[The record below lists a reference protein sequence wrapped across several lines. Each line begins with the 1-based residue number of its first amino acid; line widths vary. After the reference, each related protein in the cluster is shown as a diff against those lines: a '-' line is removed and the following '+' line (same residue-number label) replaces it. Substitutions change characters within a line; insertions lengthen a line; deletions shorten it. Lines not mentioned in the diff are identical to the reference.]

1 MITSLS
7 IKNYT
12 LIEKLAIDFSK
23 GFSIITGE
31 TGAGKS
37 IILGALGLVLGK
49 RADLTSLKN
58 KEDKCVIEAYFDISK
73 YNLLPFFEAND
84 LDYEDETIIRRE
96 ILPSGKSRAFIN
108 DSPVNLQELQ
118 ELSLFLIDIHS
129 QHQTQELSDEKVQF
143 EIIDAIADNQ
153 TTILQYQSLLKSYK
167 ADKSKLSTF
176 LKKQSESSKEQE
188 YNSFLLEELVSAQ
201 LKSGGQETLEADFEK
216 LNNVE
221 IIKESIDKS
230 LAIANEEQI
239 GVLHNLKEIKI
250 ALQKIA
256 SFSPEYHSLLER
268 ITSIT
273 IEFDDISTELNR
285 CSEKLIND
293 PEQLDLIGQ
302 KLQLLYSLQKKHQVL
317 TVDEL
322 IEIQTNLEN
331 TVLELGNIE
340 EEITTLTNLIQQ
352 KSTNL
357 DTLAAIIHKKRSESI
372 PVLSQKLIAILETLG
387 MPNVR
392 FKMDINATATY
403 FENGKDELQ
412 FLFSANKGT
421 DFGLLKKVA
430 SGGEMSRIML
440 AVKAVLAQYS
450 KLPTLIFDEIDSGVS
465 GEIANRMGEI
475 MKEMSQNMQIFA
487 ITHLPQIAS
496 KGNSHF
502 KVSKSTIGEDT
513 QSELKLLSN
522 EERVVEIAQMLSGN
536 VITDSALNHAKALLN
551 K

>member
-7 IKNYT
+7 IKNYA
-12 LIEKLAIDFSK
+12 LIEKLSIDFSK

-58 KEDKCVIEAYFDISK
+58 KEEKCVIEAHFEISK

-84 LDYEDETIIRRE
+84 LDYEEDTIIRRE

-118 ELSLFLIDIHS
+118 ELSLYLIDIHS
-129 QHQTQELSDEKVQF
+129 QQQTQELSDENVQF
-143 EIIDAIADNQ
+143 KIIDAIANNQ
-153 TTILQYQSLLKSYK
+153 HDILQYQTLLKSYK
-167 ADKSKLSTF
+167 TDKSHLNTL
-176 LKKQSESSKEQE
+176 LKRQGDSIKEQE
-188 YNSFLLEELVSAQ
+188 YNTFLLDELASAK
-201 LKSGGQETLEADFEK
+201 LKSGEQEVLEADFEK

-239 GVLHNLKEIKI
+239 GVLDHLKEIKVS
-250 ALQKIA
+250 LQKIA
-256 SFSPEYHSLLER
+256 SFSPDYHSLLER

-273 IEFDDISTELNR
+273 IEFDDISDELNR

-293 PEQLDLIGQ
+293 PEQLELISQ
-302 KLQLLYSLQKKHQVL
+302 KLQLIFNLQKKHQVT

-322 IEIQTNLEN
+322 LEIQTKLEN
-331 TVLELGNIE
+331 SILEIGNLE
-340 EEITTLTNLIQQ
+340 EEISELTHIIQE
-352 KSTNL
+352 KTIAL
-357 DTLAAIIHKKRSESI
+357 DALSAVIHENRVGSI

-392 FKMDINATATY
+392 FNIDINTTPNYYA
-403 FENGKDELQ
+403 NGKDEIQ

-440 AVKAVLAQYS
+440 AVKAILAQYS
-450 KLPTLIFDEIDSGVS
+450 KLPTLIFDEIDTGVS
-465 GEIANRMGEI
+465 GEIAIRMGEI
-475 MKEMSQNMQIFA
+475 MKEMSTSMQIFA
-487 ITHLPQIAS
+487 ITHLPQIAA
-496 KGNSHF
+496 KGTAHF
-502 KVSKSTIGEDT
+502 KVFKSTVGDDT
-513 QSELKLLSN
+513 QSELKLLN
-522 EERVVEIAQMLSGN
+522 TEERVVEIAQMLSGT
-536 VITDSALNHAKALLN
+536 VVSDSALNHAKALLN
-551 K
+551 

>member
-7 IKNYT
+7 IKNYA
-12 LIEKLAIDFSK
+12 LIEKLSIDFSK

-58 KEDKCVIEAYFDISK
+58 KEEKCVIEAQFSISK
-73 YNLLPFFEAND
+73 YNLRPLFEAND

-96 ILPSGKSRAFIN
+96 ILSSGKSRAFIN

-143 EIIDAIADNQ
+143 EIIDAIANNSA
-153 TTILQYQSLLKSYK
+153 TILEYQTLLKSYK
-167 ADKSKLSTF
+167 SDKSKLNSLLSKQAESYKEREYNTF
-176 LKKQSESSKEQE
+176 L
-188 YNSFLLEELVSAQ
+188 LDELMAAN
-201 LKSGGQETLEADFEK
+201 LKSGEQETLEADFEK

-239 GVLHNLKEIKI
+239 GVMHNLKEIKFS
-250 ALQKIA
+250 LQKIA
-256 SFSPEYHSLLER
+256 SFSPEYSLLLER
-268 ITSIT
+268 ISSLT
-273 IEFDDISTELNR
+273 IEFDDISIELIR

-293 PEQLDLIGQ
+293 PEQLELINQ
-302 KLQLLYSLQKKHQVL
+302 KLQLIYNLQKKHQVS

-322 IEIQTNLEN
+322 LEIQTKLEN
-331 TVLELGNIE
+331 SVLELGNLE
-340 EEITTLTNLIQQ
+340 QEIAFLNDSLQQ
-352 KSTNL
+352 KTKDL
-357 DTLAAIIHKKRSESI
+357 DTLSETIHEKRVQAV
-372 PVLSQKLIAILETLG
+372 PVLSQKLISILETLG
-387 MPNVR
+387 MPYVR
-392 FKMDINATATY
+392 FKMDLNKTSNY

-440 AVKAVLAQYS
+440 AVKAILAQYS

-475 MKEMSQNMQIFA
+475 MKEMSQTMQIFA
-487 ITHLPQIAS
+487 ITHLPQIAA
-496 KGNSHF
+496 KGTAHF
-502 KVSKSTIGEDT
+502 KVSKTIIGEDT
-513 QSELKLLSN
+513 QSELRLLSN
-522 EERVVEIAQMLSGN
+522 EERVVEIAQMLSGT
-536 VITDSALNHAKALLN
+536 VVTESALNHAKALLN
-551 K
+551 